1 VGVQQGRQL
10 TSGNEGSA
18 PKYGRH
24 GEVQIGTDL
33 VQDGSMRSKP
43 QIANTGGQRQHRS
56 AMTQRKL
63 IYTAD
68 FYLKKTRPDHDGT

>member
-1 VGVQQGRQL
+1 VGVQQRRQL

-18 PKYGRH
+18 PEYGRH

-43 QIANTGGQRQHRS
+43 QLANAGGHRQQRS
-56 AMTQRKL
+56 AMTQRQL

-68 FYLKKTRPDHDGT
+68 FHLKKSRQDHVGT